1 MFESGGI
8 SGNFWILLGCYN
20 TGAPGEPPCMLNEI
34 YESVLQQVEEQVF
47 RLVAL
52 KARLEL
58 LREQIKTLQ
67 DGVSRKS

>member
-1 MFESGGI
+1 
-8 SGNFWILLGCYN
+8 
-20 TGAPGEPPCMLNEI
+20 MLNEI

-58 LREQIKTLQ
+58 LREQTKTLRH
-67 DGVSRKS
+67 GVSRKSYCTKTMYT